1 MNALNAFRHGVH
13 EAAGRG
19 RLAALL
25 YSAHLVLALPAAF
38 VFQAAL
44 GREFGGSL
52 APERLLSGFDFT
64 VWMDF
69 MGNHGDVLRTLMQ
82 MAASTGLL
90 ALVLGPFLAGG
101 TMAMLGPG
109 AAPFSTASFFRHCG
123 AFYFR
128 FLRLTLIF
136 GGLALLALAAC
147 GAVLGGI
154 LSGLDKDALS
164 ELPLIMAG
172 TVGIVLILVLVV
184 LIFLAGEYAKIA
196 VFRQNSR
203 TLVRA
208 AVNGF
213 DFLLRNFPSVAGL
226 QLLTLFALA
235 LLALLYLGLDRLL
248 GGETLPGIF
257 LLVLTQQAVLYGRVL
272 IRVTGL
278 SAQMAIFE
286 DRRRQPLILYG
297 WDDSR
302 TPSYDAGERSA
313 GSAEALP

>member
-1 MNALNAFRHGVH
+1 MNALNAFRHGVR

-109 AAPFSTASFFRHCG
+109 AASFSAASFFRHCG

-136 GGLALLALAAC
+136 GGLVLLVLTAC
-147 GAVLGGI
+147 SVVLGEI
-154 LSGLDKDALS
+154 LSSLGDAALS
-164 ELPLIMAG
+164 ELPLIITGA
-172 TVGIVLILVLVV
+172 VGIALILVLTV
-184 LIFLAGEYAKIA
+184 LILLAGEYAKIA

-203 TLVRA
+203 IMVRA
-208 AVNGF
+208 ALSGF
-213 DFLLRNFPSVAGL
+213 RFFLRNFPSVAGL
-226 QLLTLFALA
+226 HLLTLFALA

-248 GGETLPGIF
+248 GAETIPSIL
-257 LLVLTQQAVLYGRVL
+257 LLVLAQQAVLYGRVV
-272 IRVTGL
+272 IRVTAL